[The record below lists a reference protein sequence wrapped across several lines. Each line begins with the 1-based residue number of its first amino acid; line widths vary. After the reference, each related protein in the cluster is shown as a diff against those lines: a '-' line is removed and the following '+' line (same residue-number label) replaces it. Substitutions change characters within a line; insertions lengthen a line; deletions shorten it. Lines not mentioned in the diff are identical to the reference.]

1 MILFPYLVSNEY
13 RRFEGLDAS
22 ACRYQLCTPFRCIID
37 TCSVLVLVTRWKYKT
52 YLLLLIAAYYIVA
65 GGKST
70 V

>member
-1 MILFPYLVSNEY
+1 MI
-13 RRFEGLDAS
+13 A
-22 ACRYQLCTPFRCIID
+22 
-37 TCSVLVLVTRWKYKT
+37 TCSVLALVTRWKCKT